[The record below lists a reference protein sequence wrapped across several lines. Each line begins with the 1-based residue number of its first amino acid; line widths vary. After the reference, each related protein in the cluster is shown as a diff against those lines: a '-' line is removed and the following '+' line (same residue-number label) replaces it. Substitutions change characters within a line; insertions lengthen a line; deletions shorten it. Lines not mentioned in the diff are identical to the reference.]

1 MNEVLIISGAYGVGK
16 SEFAC
21 QWALH
26 NAPCVLADID
36 VINPY
41 FRPREL
47 TAWFEN
53 KGIKIIGSSIK
64 NHTNQDFPALSGDLG
79 PAIHGSLPLII
90 DCAGSSHGL
99 RPLAGFKDDLKNAK
113 LCLVVNKFRSDA
125 WGDAVLETMDTFSR
139 FLGISLA
146 GIINNSHLLDET
158 TEVMLIEAHQECLT
172 LCEQW
177 NVPLITTILTKRFGY
192 LQNRIKEPTMVYEEL
207 MLRQTWM
214 IKETL

>member
-1 MNEVLIISGAYGVGK
+1 MSEVLIISGAYGVGK

-21 QWALH
+21 QWALR

-47 TAWFEN
+47 TSWFEE

-64 NHTNQDFPALSGDLG
+64 HHTNQDFPALSGDLG
-79 PAIHGSLPLII
+79 PALHGHLPLII
-90 DCAGSSHGL
+90 DCAGSAHGL
-99 RPLAGFKDDLKNAK
+99 RPLAGFKEDLKTTK
-113 LCLVVNKFRSDA
+113 LYLVVNKYRSDA

-139 FLGISLA
+139 FLGIPLA

-158 TEVMLIEAHQECLT
+158 TEELLLEAHQECLA

-177 NVPLITTILTKRFGY
+177 QVPLIATVLTKRFAY
-192 LQNRIKEPTMVYEEL
+192 LQEKISKAMVYEEL
-207 MLRQTWM
+207 LLRQTWM

>member
-1 MNEVLIISGAYGVGK
+1 MTEVLIISGAYGVGK

-21 QWALH
+21 QWALR

-47 TAWFEN
+47 TSWFEER
-53 KGIKIIGSSIK
+53 GIKIIGSSIK

-79 PAIHGSLPLII
+79 PALHGHLPLII
-90 DCAGSSHGL
+90 DCAGSAHGL
-99 RPLAGFKDDLKNAK
+99 RPLAGFKEDLRTTK
-113 LCLVVNKFRSDA
+113 LYLVVNKYRSDA

-139 FLGISLA
+139 FLGIPLA

-158 TEVMLIEAHQECLT
+158 TEEMLIEAHQECLA

-177 NVPLITTILTKRFGY
+177 NVPLIATILTKRFAY
-192 LQNRIKEPTMVYEEL
+192 LQGKISKAMVYEEL
-207 MLRQTWM
+207 LLRQTWM

>member
-1 MNEVLIISGAYGVGK
+1 MSEVLIISGAYGVGK

-21 QWALH
+21 QWALR

-47 TAWFEN
+47 TSWFEE

-64 NHTNQDFPALSGDLG
+64 HHTNQDFPALSGDLG
-79 PAIHGSLPLII
+79 PALHGQLPLII
-90 DCAGSSHGL
+90 DCAGSAHGL
-99 RPLAGFKDDLKNAK
+99 RPLAGFKEDLKTTK
-113 LCLVVNKFRSDA
+113 LYLVVNKYRSDA

-139 FLGISLA
+139 FLGIPLA

-158 TEVMLIEAHQECLT
+158 TEEMLIEAHQECLA

-177 NVPLITTILTKRFGY
+177 QVPLIATVLTKRFAY
-192 LQNRIKEPTMVYEEL
+192 LQDKIRNAMVYEEL
-207 MLRQTWM
+207 LLRQTWM

>member
-1 MNEVLIISGAYGVGK
+1 MSEVLIISGAYGVGK

-21 QWALH
+21 QWALR

-47 TAWFEN
+47 TTWFEE
-53 KGIKIIGSSIK
+53 KGVKIIGSSIK
-64 NHTNQDFPALSGDLG
+64 HHTNQDFPALSGDLG
-79 PAIHGSLPLII
+79 PALHGSLPLII
-90 DCAGSSHGL
+90 DCAGSAHGL
-99 RPLAGFKDDLKNAK
+99 RPLAGFKEDLKNAK
-113 LCLVVNKFRSDA
+113 LYLVVNKFRSDA

-139 FLGISLA
+139 FLGIPLA

-158 TEVMLIEAHQECLT
+158 TEEIILEAHQECLM
-172 LCEQW
+172 LCKQW
-177 NVPLITTILTKRFGY
+177 NVPLIATILTKRFVD
-192 LQNRIKEPTMVYEEL
+192 LQDKIGNAIVYEEL
-207 MLRQTWM
+207 VLRQTWM

>member
-1 MNEVLIISGAYGVGK
+1 MSEVLIISGAYGVGK

-21 QWALH
+21 QWALR

-47 TAWFEN
+47 TSWFEE

-64 NHTNQDFPALSGDLG
+64 HHTNQDFPALSGDLG
-79 PAIHGSLPLII
+79 PALHGHLPLII
-90 DCAGSSHGL
+90 DCAGSAHGL
-99 RPLAGFKDDLKNAK
+99 RPLAGFKEDLRTTK
-113 LCLVVNKFRSDA
+113 LYLVVNKYRSDA

-139 FLGISLA
+139 FLGIPLC

-158 TEVMLIEAHQECLT
+158 TEELLLEAHQECLA

-177 NVPLITTILTKRFGY
+177 QVPLIATVLTKRFAY
-192 LQNRIKEPTMVYEEL
+192 LQEKISNAMVYEEL
-207 MLRQTWM
+207 LLRQTWM

>member
-1 MNEVLIISGAYGVGK
+1 MSEVLIISGAYGVGK

-21 QWALH
+21 QWALR

-47 TAWFEN
+47 TSWFEER
-53 KGIKIIGSSIK
+53 GIKIIGSSIK

-79 PAIHGSLPLII
+79 PALHGHLPLII
-90 DCAGSSHGL
+90 DCAGSAHGL
-99 RPLAGFKDDLKNAK
+99 RPLAGFKNDLKEAK
-113 LCLVVNKFRSDA
+113 LYLVVNKYRSDA

-139 FLGISLA
+139 FLGIPLA

-158 TEVMLIEAHQECLT
+158 TEELLLEAHQECLA
-172 LCEQW
+172 LCELW
-177 NVPLITTILTKRFGY
+177 NVPLIATILTKRFAY
-192 LQNRIKEPTMVYEEL
+192 LQEKISKAMVYEEL
-207 MLRQTWM
+207 LLRQTWM

>member
-1 MNEVLIISGAYGVGK
+1 MGK

-21 QWALH
+21 QWALR

-47 TAWFEN
+47 TSWFEE

-64 NHTNQDFPALSGDLG
+64 HHTNQDFPALSGDLG
-79 PAIHGSLPLII
+79 PALHGHLPLII
-90 DCAGSSHGL
+90 DCAGSAHGL
-99 RPLAGFKDDLKNAK
+99 RPLAGFKNDLKEAK
-113 LCLVVNKFRSDA
+113 LYLVVNKYRSDA
-125 WGDAVLETMDTFSR
+125 GGDAVLETMDTFSR
-139 FLGISLA
+139 FLGIPLA

-158 TEVMLIEAHQECLT
+158 TEEMLMEAHQECLA
-172 LCEQW
+172 LCKQW
-177 NVPLITTILTKRFGY
+177 QVPLIATVLTKRFAY
-192 LQNRIKEPTMVYEEL
+192 LQDKISKAMVYEEL
-207 MLRQTWM
+207 LLRQTWM

>member
-1 MNEVLIISGAYGVGK
+1 MSEVLIISGAYGVGK

-21 QWALH
+21 QWALR

-47 TAWFEN
+47 TSWFEE

-64 NHTNQDFPALSGDLG
+64 HHTNQDFPALSGDLG
-79 PAIHGSLPLII
+79 PALHGHLPLII
-90 DCAGSSHGL
+90 DCAGSAHGL
-99 RPLAGFKDDLKNAK
+99 RPLAGFKNDLKEAN
-113 LCLVVNKFRSDA
+113 LYLVVNKYRSDA

-139 FLGISLA
+139 FLGIPLA

-158 TEVMLIEAHQECLT
+158 SEEMLMEAHQECLA

-177 NVPLITTILTKRFGY
+177 QVPLIATILTKRLAY
-192 LQNRIKEPTMVYEEL
+192 LQEKISKAMVYEEL
-207 MLRQTWM
+207 LLRQTWM

>member
-1 MNEVLIISGAYGVGK
+1 MSEVLIISGAYGVGK

-21 QWALH
+21 QWALR

-36 VINPY
+36 VINPS

-47 TAWFEN
+47 TSWFEE
-53 KGIKIIGSSIK
+53 KRIKIIGSSIK

-79 PAIHGSLPLII
+79 PALHGHLPLII
-90 DCAGSSHGL
+90 DCAGSAHGL
-99 RPLAGFKDDLKNAK
+99 RPLAGFKNDLKEAN
-113 LCLVVNKFRSDA
+113 LYLVVNKYRSDA

-139 FLGISLA
+139 FLGIPLA

-158 TEVMLIEAHQECLT
+158 TEELLLEAHQECLS

-177 NVPLITTILTKRFGY
+177 QVPLIATVLTKRFAC
-192 LQNRIKEPTMVYEEL
+192 LQDKISKAMVYEEL
-207 MLRQTWM
+207 LLRQTWM

>member
-1 MNEVLIISGAYGVGK
+1 MSEVLIISGAYGVGK

-21 QWALH
+21 QWALR

-47 TAWFEN
+47 TSWFEE

-64 NHTNQDFPALSGDLG
+64 HHTNQDFPALSGDLG
-79 PAIHGSLPLII
+79 PALHGHLPLII
-90 DCAGSSHGL
+90 DCAGSAHGL
-99 RPLAGFKDDLKNAK
+99 RPLAGFKNDLKEAK
-113 LCLVVNKFRSDA
+113 LYLVVNKYRSDA

-139 FLGISLA
+139 FLGIPLA

-158 TEVMLIEAHQECLT
+158 TEEMLIEAHQECLA

-177 NVPLITTILTKRFGY
+177 QVPLIATVLTKRLTY
-192 LQNRIKEPTMVYEEL
+192 LQDKISKAMVFEEL
-207 MLRQTWM
+207 LLRQTWM